1 MASRKPGKKP
11 VSVGTASPKKK
22 ASNVKAGG
30 KKLSSLQELE
40 RETEKILHLKTEI
53 SRNFWELGSSLV
65 RVEDNELF
73 RAAGY
78 RTLEEYLR
86 REVKVGRSTAYK
98 VMKLARNF
106 SKDTAQVFGQ
116 EKLLGAIAYAK
127 ATPEDERPIDVTR
140 YEIEVRGPSGKM
152 EKKPFEEAS
161 VKEIDRA
168 TDRLRRKQRSV
179 LSPAPAGRLLDTA
192 EGRLSLLLS
201 RADQFFGTM
210 NPRPRLELSIAKKGS
225 DPVVSLKLSNL
236 PWSRLTEVLVYLAG
250 AAV

>member
-1 MASRKPGKKP
+1 MASRKPG
-11 VSVGTASPKKK
+11 VRAASPKKK
-22 ASNVKAGG
+22 KASNLKASD
-30 KKLSSLQELE
+30 KKLSPLKELE

-53 SRNFWELGSSLV
+53 LRNCWELGRSLGNIN
-65 RVEDNELF
+65 DNELY

-78 RTLEEYLR
+78 RTFGEYLR
-86 REVKVGRSTAYK
+86 KEVEVGRTVAYD
-98 VMKLARNF
+98 MIKLAKEF
-106 SKDTAQVFGQ
+106 SKDTVQVFGQ
-116 EKLLGAIAYAK
+116 EKLLGAIALAK
-127 ATPEDERPIDVTR
+127 ATPEDDRPIDVTR